1 MTLCEKASHGKTEK
15 KHSCHLL
22 TAHQRI
28 STVSRMLFSHQ
39 GRPPNTITQVLMKS
53 QFSDRLSVPWVCEL
67 RCLSGHDSIVSFCT
81 AVAKILEQLPVA
93 AEVYSFG
100 PESRLAELITT
111 AIISEQ
117 NNSLVKEFP
126 LHTSQSRQDATDK
139 RRATVI
145 CIDNLWQ
152 WDPSA
157 AVLPFLRPS
166 SIVDQILC
174 SLPAVNV
181 DWSPLSCVPIGVNGD
196 PASFRTPL
204 SVFGDQTGHRLLE
217 DLFCCTKQAEEIKVL
232 QKSLLDAV
240 FALDVVT
247 PDLDPL
253 IKRPNAVIEQFQSL
267 AAAVFTP
274 ACRLQKWNYF
284 SVIELAL
291 AAAEVLQSVRNAD
304 ATRELAGS
312 LVDSGKGAVSVEHLL
327 RKYENAL
334 ALAHLDDAA
343 VDLTGDSLKRCR
355 PILLNAI
362 QDAHQ
367 LAHIDDAFFLIF
379 RLIGLLPCIGCDPR
393 AKHNSPLIE
402 AIDRIITIGV
412 SNRNPDTISH
422 GVKGGL
428 LLDRALPRSTG
439 TSFLSALHRR
449 HLLPAFRDNVKNVG
463 FPQVISPV
471 VQMFS
476 DFVAARL
483 DPTSASAA
491 LQSLHHWPLPTPGT
505 TFLSGMGKWIGMG
518 SRSKIPP
525 FSTDLVVLV
534 VGGTITWSL
543 AREIVFAASKG
554 SSDHKAPLE
563 VLIICDSFLTGK
575 QAITEV
581 LEVLS
586 VSSDS

>member
-1 MTLCEKASHGKTEK
+1 MAVRVI
-15 KHSCHLL
+15 
-22 TAHQRI
+22 RI
-28 STVSRMLFSHQ
+28 STQ
-39 GRPPNTITQVLMKS
+39 GI
-53 QFSDRLSVPWVCEL
+53 FIE
-67 RCLSGHDSIVSFCT
+67 
-81 AVAKILEQLPVA
+81 
-93 AEVYSFG
+93 
-100 PESRLAELITT
+100 
-111 AIISEQ
+111 
-117 NNSLVKEFP
+117 
-126 LHTSQSRQDATDK
+126 TSQSHQDVTDQ

-145 CIDNLWQ
+145 CIDKLWR

-157 AVLPFLRPS
+157 ALLPFVRPS
-166 SIVDQILC
+166 SIVDQILF
-174 SLPAVNV
+174 SLSAVCV
-181 DWSPLSCVPIGVNGD
+181 DWSPLSNFAPIGVNDD
-196 PASFRTPL
+196 PTPFRTPFSL
-204 SVFGDQTGHRLLE
+204 FGDQSDHRLLG
-217 DLFCCTKQAEEIKVL
+217 DLFCCTKQAEELKLL
-232 QKSLLDAV
+232 QKALLDAV
-240 FALDVVT
+240 FALDAAS
-247 PDLDPL
+247 PDLDL
-253 IKRPNAVIEQFQSL
+253 IKRPNAVIEQLRSL

-274 ACRLQKWNYF
+274 VCSLQKFNYL

-291 AAAEVLQSVRNAD
+291 AAAEVLQSARNAD
-304 ATRELAGS
+304 ATREVTGP

-362 QDAHQ
+362 QDATQ
-367 LAHIDDAFFLIF
+367 LTHVDDVFLLIF

-393 AKHNSPLIE
+393 AKQNSPLIE
-402 AIDRIITIGV
+402 AIDRIISIGV
-412 SNRNPDTISH
+412 SKRNPDATSH
-422 GVKGGL
+422 GLKGGL
-428 LLDRALPRSTG
+428 LLNRALPNSMG
-439 TSFLSALHRR
+439 TSFLSAVHRR

-483 DPTSASAA
+483 DPSSASAA

-505 TFLSGMGKWIGMG
+505 TFLSEMGKWIGMG
-518 SRSKIPP
+518 SQLKIPP

-575 QAITEV
+575 EAITEI
-581 LEVLS
+581 LEVLPE
-586 VSSDS
+586 SSDS